1 MIEEK
6 DSNSSTEGLMKD
18 SNTLDVDSIMQLAT
32 KLMSNKDV
40 IDTFS
45 TVLQPGNSN
54 FSNKK
59 KTHSVSSSGTSDHA
73 GLLMGVQQELINL
86 KTELADLKK
95 QNDELKDLLVKMNES
110 SSKRKKWWNL

>member
-59 KTHSVSSSGTSDHA
+59 KTHSLNSSGTSDHVD
-73 GLLMGVQQELINL
+73 LLMGVQQELMNL

-95 QNDELKDLLVKMNES
+95 QNDELKALLVKMSES
-110 SSKRKKWWNL
+110 TKRKKWWNL